1 MDERNDDGRDE
12 AFERRARELFEA
24 SVADLDAA
32 TRARLAAARRAA
44 LEAAPGARRA
54 PWGPWV
60 PVAAVAATAAV
71 VAVLVLRPEGEA
83 PATGPAI
90 AAQAGRTAA
99 PEALEVLVAG
109 EDLDLVA
116 EDLEFYDWIEFA
128 ALDTAG
134 GQG

>member
-1 MDERNDDGRDE
+1 MDERHEDGRDE

-44 LEAAPGARRA
+44 LESAPGARRA

-71 VAVLVLRPEGEA
+71 VAVLVLRPEGEV
-83 PATGPAI
+83 PATGPAV
-90 AAQAGRTAA
+90 AEQPAPTAA

-116 EDLEFYDWIEFA
+116 EDLEFYDWIELA